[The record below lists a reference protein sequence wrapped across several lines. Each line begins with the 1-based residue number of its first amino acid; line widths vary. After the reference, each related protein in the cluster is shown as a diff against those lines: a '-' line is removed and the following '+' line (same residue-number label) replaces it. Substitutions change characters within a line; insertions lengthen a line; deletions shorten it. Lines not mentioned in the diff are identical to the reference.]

1 MMEKIQFDELNNLR
15 KLYRKKKTQKL
26 EKQRALRECTKQ
38 KTRTL
43 NKLRQDLKYKRSQML
58 KDKKMRTEAGLSNQ
72 KDWQLEIEH
81 QTQSDEDLIS
91 SKENEYDINIIKLE
105 TSIEDLNLEI
115 SDLHWELT
123 IKLEYYKE
131 SQTITNT
138 ENLVISSTGK

>member
-15 KLYRKKKTQKL
+15 KLYQKKKTQKL

-91 SKENEYDINIIKLE
+91 SKENEYDINIIKFE

>member
-91 SKENEYDINIIKLE
+91 SKENEYDINIIKFE

-115 SDLHWELT
+115 SDLYWELT

>member
-91 SKENEYDINIIKLE
+91 SKENEYDINIIKFE
-105 TSIEDLNLEI
+105 PSIEDLNLEI